1 MVSEVHNVDCVE
13 YMRTLPDNHFDIAI
27 CDPPYGD
34 ADNGNFVMG
43 GAIWRSVRPLQA
55 TDCDSTEATGGI
67 ATTSH
72 KLPPPLISRS
82 QLESTRKVERGRQSI
97 SDRQMHL
104 RRQIQPTFIVV
115 VAERK
120 NTTRKMRASCNAL
133 IGILHQRKNFGTSF
147 SA

>member
-72 KLPPPLISRS
+72 KLPPLISRS
-82 QLESTRKVERGRQSI
+82 QLESTRKVERGQQST
-97 SDRQMHL
+97 SDR
-104 RRQIQPTFIVV
+104 
-115 VAERK
+115 
-120 NTTRKMRASCNAL
+120 
-133 IGILHQRKNFGTSF
+133 
-147 SA
+147 